1 MFGVEKVESSRD
13 VEKETQPGLEERHRQ
28 LSGTDDDAEESRG
41 GRLSCCFLTGSDR
54 ERIEG
59 EDGLVGLEIVVERGK
74 IAEARSYLNSGVS
87 WGRSSFLDEKFWFIA
102 RSSRWLDAW
111 CPSITGRTSVCTSRD
126 RSCPKCVCV

>member
-13 VEKETQPGLEERHRQ
+13 VEKETQPGQRKDTDN

-74 IAEARSYLNSGVS
+74 IAEARSYLDSGVS
-87 WGRSSFLDEKFWFIA
+87 YGKVSLA
-102 RSSRWLDAW
+102 
-111 CPSITGRTSVCTSRD
+111 
-126 RSCPKCVCV
+126 